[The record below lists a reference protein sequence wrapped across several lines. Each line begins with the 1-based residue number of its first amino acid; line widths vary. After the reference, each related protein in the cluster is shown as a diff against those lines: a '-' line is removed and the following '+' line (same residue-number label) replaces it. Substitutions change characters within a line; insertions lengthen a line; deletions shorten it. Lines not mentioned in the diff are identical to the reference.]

1 MNIKRIFNLAVAVGL
16 ISALTSCAVS
26 YPIAV
31 TNNKSIKEGT
41 VSQSVWFGIPPFD
54 MDLSVKTAAEN
65 GGIKKVS
72 TVDFL
77 VESKLLGFQQKYT
90 TRVTGE

>member
-1 MNIKRIFNLAVAVGL
+1 MNIKRLFNLAVAVGL
-16 ISALTSCAVS
+16 VSAMTSCAVS

-31 TNNKSIKEGT
+31 TNNKSIKEGS
-41 VSQSVWFGIPPFD
+41 VSQSIWFGIPPFD
-54 MDLSVKTAAEN
+54 MDLSMKTAAQN
-65 GGIKKVS
+65 GGIKKIA

-77 VESKLLGFQQKYT
+77 VESKMLGFRQKYT

>member
-1 MNIKRIFNLAVAVGL
+1 MNFKRVFNIAVAVGL
-16 ISALTSCAVS
+16 VSAMTSCAVS

-31 TNNKSIKEGT
+31 TNNKSVKEGT
-41 VSQSVWFGIPPFD
+41 VSQSIWFGIPPMD
-54 MDLSVKTAAEN
+54 MDLSIKTAAEN

-77 VESKLLGFQQKYT
+77 VESKMLGFQQKYT